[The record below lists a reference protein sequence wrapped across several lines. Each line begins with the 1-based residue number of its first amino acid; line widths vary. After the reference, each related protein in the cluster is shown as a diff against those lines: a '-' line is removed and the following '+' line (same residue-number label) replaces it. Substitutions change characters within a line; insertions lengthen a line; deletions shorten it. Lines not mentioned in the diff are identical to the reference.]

1 MMFSKESDE
10 LNIMQENK
18 DRDMYMGKFVEVV
31 SGNKIPTGIV
41 GKVVDVH
48 RRVKDKWYSSSRLSI
63 KCADEF
69 IRHVYVKDVNI
80 VE

>member
-48 RRVKDKWYSSSRLSI
+48 RRVKDKW
-63 KCADEF
+63 
-69 IRHVYVKDVNI
+69 
-80 VE
+80 